1 MNKRQIIFIAL
12 ATFTLVVLLFF
23 ARNKPELPVKT
34 VEEIGLEE
42 KLDRAVELVQGG
54 GNPMEGI
61 GLLKEVLEEDPGNV
75 DALMY
80 LGVFSMQSG
89 QFDKAEGRFTTIINN
104 GGDFPAEAFY
114 YLGVSQANLGKNEK
128 AIENLTRFKELVD
141 DESTIKEVEIY
152 INNLKNQ

>member
-1 MNKRQIIFIAL
+1 
-12 ATFTLVVLLFF
+12 
-23 ARNKPELPVKT
+23 
-34 VEEIGLEE
+34 
-42 KLDRAVELVQGG
+42 LDRAVELVQGG

-61 GLLKEVLEEDPGNV
+61 GLLKEVLDEDPDNV

-89 QFDKAEGRFTTIINN
+89 QFDKAVGRFETIIGN
-104 GGDFPAEAFY
+104 GGSFPLEAYY
-114 YLGVSQANLGKNEK
+114 YLGVSQANLGQKEK